1 MYCLA
6 VCKPHRCLGGGE
18 RRTFEV
24 LKYFSEF
31 DVTPILY
38 IPYSDILSTIILEEV
53 YKLEKLT
60 HVLKTLEHFN
70 VIIPEEIYDN
80 IENISLNIQ
89 HHLDHL
95 KKRGMYA
102 ALSNFN
108 KSIQTI
114 RRLFKDD
121 ISFVKE
127 FLINSVNMNRINPN
141 KPGFVYSMD
150 GVPSFVVTGAFFS
163 NIS

>member
-80 IENISLNIQ
+80 
-89 HHLDHL
+89 
-95 KKRGMYA
+95 Y
-102 ALSNFN
+102 
-108 KSIQTI
+108 
-114 RRLFKDD
+114 
-121 ISFVKE
+121 
-127 FLINSVNMNRINPN
+127 
-141 KPGFVYSMD
+141 
-150 GVPSFVVTGAFFS
+150 
-163 NIS
+163 